1 MTVNLIQYLNECSR
15 HYYNGNPIISDEV
28 FDRLAESVDYK
39 NIGVKQ
45 HDNVQKH
52 YYPMYSLQKFY
63 EDEGK
68 NNPLSGESD
77 VSYSIKLDGAAISI
91 LYINGQLTRV
101 LTRGDGKEGT
111 DVTEKF
117 IGSNLIPQLFHHDGI
132 VQITGEIAA
141 PSHVPNARNYAAGAL
156 NLKDTNEFRTRS
168 VEFFAYGLQP
178 YHNDT
183 WEEDMQMLS
192 RIGFNTV
199 LDKGLADIYPSD
211 GLVFRVNS
219 NKRYEELGFTAHHPK
234 GAYARKVRGE
244 TVEAE
249 ILAVEWNTSRTG
261 KVTPV
266 AILSPIILGD
276 KQVSRATLNNIGF
289 IEALDIQI
297 GSKVAVGM
305 GGEIIPVIYHK
316 IE

>member
-1 MTVNLIQYLNECSR
+1 LNECAR

-28 FDRLAESVDYK
+28 FDRLADSIDYK
-39 NIGVKQ
+39 NIGAKQ
-45 HDNVQKH
+45 HENIQKH
-52 YYPMYSLQKFY
+52 YYPMYSLAKYY

-68 NNPLSGESD
+68 ANPLSNERD

-111 DVTEKF
+111 DITEKF
-117 IGSNLIPQLFHHDGI
+117 IGSTLIPQSFHHEGI

-156 NLKDTNEFRTRS
+156 NLKDVNEFKTRS
-168 VEFFAYGLQP
+168 VEFFAYGMYP

-183 WEEDMQMLS
+183 WEEDMYMLK

-199 LDKGLADIYPSD
+199 CDAGLDKIYPSD

-219 NKRYEELGFTAHHPK
+219 NARFEELGFTAHHPK
-234 GAYARKVRGE
+234 GAYAKKERPEGAI
-244 TVEAE
+244 TT
-249 ILAVEWNTSRTG
+249 ILDVVWQVGKSG

-266 AILSPIILGD
+266 AILEPVVLNDATI
-276 KQVSRATLNNIGF
+276 SRATLNNIGF
-289 IEALDIQI
+289 IEMLDIQI
-297 GSKVAVGM
+297 GDQVHIIRSGD
-305 GGEIIPVIYHK
+305 IIPCITHK
-316 IE
+316 VE

>member
-68 NNPLSGESD
+68 NNPLSGESN